1 MRVIKTLSGLLFA
14 LLYLLPLNW
23 RPLWQPDETRYA
35 EISREML
42 ARGDWTVPHLLG
54 LRYFEKPV
62 AGYWINN
69 ISQWLFGDNNF
80 AVRFGSVFC
89 TALSTLLVY
98 WLAMLI
104 WKNSRTAILAAV
116 IYFSMF
122 LVYAVGTY
130 SVLDPMI
137 TLWMSAAM
145 VSFYLTLKATTPKAK
160 VGAYVLLG
168 IACGM
173 GFMTKGFLALA
184 LPVISV
190 LPIVIQHKRVKELFL
205 FGPIAVVVAAIL
217 SAPWAWSIYLREPD
231 FWNYFFWVEHIQR
244 FAESDA
250 QHKAPFWY
258 YLPVLVAG
266 VMPWL
271 ALLPGA
277 IRHGWRG
284 FHPDRFFL
292 LSWLVMPFLFF
303 SIAKGK
309 LPTYILPCMA
319 PLALLMAHYA
329 SELVAK
335 GQWRTFKVNAVI
347 NILFGVVGATA
358 VSVMALGHFESP
370 LYGTGEQGELSTI
383 LIGVVCFAGWSLFG
397 VIALVRGGKN
407 WLWSAVCPLVLG
419 LLIAQAIPQKIE
431 NSKNPQAF
439 IDDMM
444 PQLANSR
451 FVLSDEVGIAAGLAW
466 ELKRSDIL
474 MFDYSGELRYGLG
487 YPDAKGHRINK
498 DEFAGWLANARKEGN
513 VSLMI
518 HLSRDETLDHE
529 GLPKADSVEQR
540 GRYVVLFYKKSE

>member
-160 VGAYVLLG
+160 IGAYALLG

-347 NILFGVVGATA
+347 NILFGVVGAIA

-444 PQLANSR
+444 PQLASSR
-451 FVLSDEVGIAAGLAW
+451 YVLSDEVGIAAGLAW

-474 MFDYSGELRYGLG
+474 MFDYSGEL
-487 YPDAKGHRINK
+487 
-498 DEFAGWLANARKEGN
+498 
-513 VSLMI
+513 
-518 HLSRDETLDHE
+518 
-529 GLPKADSVEQR
+529 
-540 GRYVVLFYKKSE
+540 

>member
-190 LPIVIQHKRVKELFL
+190 LPIVIQQKRVKELFL

-370 LYGTGEQGELSTI
+370 LYGTG
-383 LIGVVCFAGWSLFG
+383 
-397 VIALVRGGKN
+397 
-407 WLWSAVCPLVLG
+407 
-419 LLIAQAIPQKIE
+419 
-431 NSKNPQAF
+431 
-439 IDDMM
+439 
-444 PQLANSR
+444 
-451 FVLSDEVGIAAGLAW
+451 
-466 ELKRSDIL
+466 
-474 MFDYSGELRYGLG
+474 
-487 YPDAKGHRINK
+487 
-498 DEFAGWLANARKEGN
+498 
-513 VSLMI
+513 
-518 HLSRDETLDHE
+518 
-529 GLPKADSVEQR
+529 
-540 GRYVVLFYKKSE
+540 